1 MDSLNTFICRQN
13 ITRYRAMLEKES
25 DPATR
30 LRLTRLVAEEEA
42 KLAQLR
48 QSDNQSKGLPGH
60 H

>member
-30 LRLTRLVAEEEA
+30 LRLTRMIDEEQA
-42 KLAQLR
+42 KLANVGGSDD
-48 QSDNQSKGLPGH
+48 QSREMRN
-60 H
+60 